1 MSQADITLPQVRAF
15 AAVVE
20 AGSFTAAA
28 ERTGTTQS
36 AVSQAVA
43 GLENVL
49 GLPLLHRDRGGATL
63 TEVGERVLAHARSV
77 LGGVERIRQ
86 EAAAANGLERGKLR
100 IGSFAS
106 FTARLLPG
114 IMRSFQL
121 RHPGIELVLLEGSD
135 AEVHEWLRARV
146 VDVAAVTLPA
156 EGVEVAAETRDE
168 IVVVVPAGHRLATA
182 ERVSVRELEREPF
195 IMPRGGCEA
204 LVYPVFQAARCAP
217 RTSFEVLDTTTL
229 LLMVQEGL
237 GVTVFP
243 RLAVPPNLPGLR
255 LLSLD
260 PPAWRRIGLAVNP
273 GDPRTPAVAAFLR
286 EAIPHIPP
294 VAAG

>member
-1 MSQADITLPQVRAF
+1 MSQTDITLPQIRAF

-20 AGSFTAAA
+20 AGSFTGAA
-28 ERTGTTQS
+28 ERIGMTQS
-36 AVSQAVA
+36 GVSQAVA
-43 GLENVL
+43 SLEGSL
-49 GLPLLHRDRGGATL
+49 GLPLLFRDRGGASL
-63 TEVGERVLAHARSV
+63 TEVGERVLGHARTA
-77 LGGVERIRQ
+77 LGAVERIRR
-86 EAAAANGLERGKLR
+86 EAASATGLEQGKLR

-106 FTARLLPG
+106 FAARLLPG
-114 IMRSFQL
+114 IMRAFQL

-135 AEVHEWLRARV
+135 AEVRHWLAARV

-156 EGVEVAAETRDE
+156 EGVEVAAQTRDE
-168 IVVVVPAGHRLATA
+168 MVVVVPAGHRLAA
-182 ERVSVRELEREPF
+182 RESVSAAELEREPF

-204 LVYPVFQAARCAP
+204 LVLPVFQAAGCAP

-243 RLAVPPNLPGLR
+243 RLAVPATMTGVR
-255 LLSLD
+255 LLPLD
-260 PPAWRRIGLAVNP
+260 PPAWRRIGLAVHP
-273 GDPRTPAVAAFLR
+273 GDARSPAVAAFLR

-294 VAAG
+294 VAG